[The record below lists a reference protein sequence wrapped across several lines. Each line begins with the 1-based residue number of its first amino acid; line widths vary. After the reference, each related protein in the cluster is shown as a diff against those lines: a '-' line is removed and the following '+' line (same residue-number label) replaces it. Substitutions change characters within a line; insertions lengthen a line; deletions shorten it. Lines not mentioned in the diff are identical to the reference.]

1 MEDQGTE
8 DQVTAD
14 QVTGDQR
21 TEDTGDDQKST
32 VENNPAD
39 NNPAV
44 NDSKPEDSTNLP
56 SEDSSHSG
64 GWIPVICICA
74 GALVIGPGLHL
85 GFRKWKKTD
94 RK

>member
-1 MEDQGTE
+1 MEDQSTE
-8 DQVTAD
+8 DQATED
-14 QVTGDQR
+14 QTTGDQR

-39 NNPAV
+39 NSPV
-44 NDSKPEDSTNLP
+44 DNDSKQDDSANLT

-64 GWIPVICICA
+64 GWIPVICISA
-74 GALVIGPGLHL
+74 GALVIGPLLYL
-85 GFRKWKKTD
+85 GFRKWKKID